1 MFEELGVIRGALIEE
16 PYLFPKEKE
25 RGVRGKGGKEAD
37 TTSVTWYV
45 AVVLRKWVTFR
56 ACSPLL
62 LRGPP
67 VSSRAGHLR

>member
-25 RGVRGKGGKEAD
+25 RGGEGEGGKEAD

-45 AVVLRKWVTFR
+45 AVVLR
-56 ACSPLL
+56 
-62 LRGPP
+62 
-67 VSSRAGHLR
+67 